1 MADERAQALDRV
13 AFNPAADGPLKGI
26 RVLDLSRLVAGNML
40 SLQLA
45 DFGADVIKVESVNG
59 GDTLRQWTQATPG
72 HPEGFDAWWQ
82 VYARNKRSVALDLR
96 CRRAVALVRELCRSA
111 HVLVESFRPG
121 TLEAMGLGPDGL
133 HVLNHG
139 MIIVRLSGWGQSG
152 PYRDLPG
159 FGSLIEGFSGYALK
173 SGDSEGRPVLPG
185 IALADM
191 VTGLSGAFAVMTALR
206 EVEVRGGQG
215 QVIDLSLLEPMLSIM
230 GPDVTHVAHGGA
242 KPTVGEKIASPRG
255 VYRCADGRWVA
266 LSGSTDSMARKVF
279 MAIGRPG
286 LFEDERYR
294 SNAARLA
301 HDADIEA
308 MLQDFIGGRTQAA
321 CLEHFQAHGVTIGPV
336 HDAQGVYEDA
346 HVRGRGVYVAAGDDA
361 VVMHDVVPRMSATPG
376 ALRRRAPAHGEH
388 TREVLAELGFS
399 SEQIADMQAQGQ
411 IKCK

>member
-1 MADERAQALDRV
+1 MADERARALGRV
-13 AFNPAADGPLKGI
+13 AFNPAASGPLKGI

-45 DFGADVIKVESVNG
+45 DFGADVIKVESVSG
-59 GDTLRQWTQATPG
+59 GDTLRQWTQAAPG

-96 CRRAVALVRELCRSA
+96 SRRAVALVRELCRSA

-139 MIIVRLSGWGQSG
+139 LIIVRLSGWGQSG

-215 QVIDLSLLEPMLSIM
+215 QVIDLSLLEPMLAIM

-242 KPTVGEKIASPRG
+242 KPAVGEKIASPRG

-308 MLQDFIGGRTQAA
+308 MLRDFIGSRTQAA
-321 CLEHFQAHGVTIGPV
+321 CLEHFRAHGVTVGPV
-336 HDAQGVYEDA
+336 HDAQGVYEDE

-388 TREVLAELGFS
+388 TREVLAELGLS
-399 SEQIADMQAQGQ
+399 SEQIDDMQAQGQ
-411 IKCK
+411 IKCE